1 MPSENLIK
9 NITSKDNSL
18 SQKTTK
24 NLIKTADIA
33 DFKLLCE
40 KSDFIFPFL
49 KEKIIKNFVKLI
61 EENEL
66 KTVFEFSKVY
76 SSDFEE
82 LVVSSWLKFAN
93 EDLTDE
99 ILELFETGTN
109 EQKAY
114 AAKYFCYIN
123 DICALD
129 YLNKFAFSDFE
140 PLKINCALALSKF
153 NDKTAFNKAKEI
165 ILTSKDDF
173 EILGAYSFIAA
184 YGSDEAMKFIV
195 ENYKNNTFRESIIVL
210 LFDFYDFDKIT
221 KNLSQDEITE
231 IFSVLIQAYPEN
243 ISLNT
248 IIYYQIYDYIKLI
261 STFKNQFANNILLIT
276 KTKFNEY
283 NSSDI
288 YSFDLDKDTKTEL
301 KNITEFLNKLNL
313 SFENILDELKQN
325 NLRISLALDTV
336 KELKLSNTAEF
347 IANLI
352 NNNELPLDL
361 CAKGAMVLKELN
373 KTSLINKKNISKIQ
387 NENIKALIESLLI

>member
-82 LVVSSWLKFAN
+82 LIVSSWLKFAN

-195 ENYKNNTFRESIIVL
+195 ENYKNNAFRESIIVL

>member
-82 LVVSSWLKFAN
+82 LIVSSWLKFAN

-153 NDKTAFNKAKEI
+153 NDKAAFNKAKEI

-231 IFSVLIQAYPEN
+231 IFSILIQAYPEN

-373 KTSLINKKNISKIQ
+373 KTSLINKENISKIQ

>member
-373 KTSLINKKNISKIQ
+373 KTSLINKENISKIQ

>member
-82 LVVSSWLKFAN
+82 LIVSSWLKFAN

-173 EILGAYSFIAA
+173 EILGVYSFIAA

-195 ENYKNNTFRESIIVL
+195 ENYKNNAFRESIIVL

-231 IFSVLIQAYPEN
+231 IFSILIQTYPEN